1 MIWLAKMFSDA
12 SGSSS
17 TCAISDCSAFGLTIR
32 YWRSTRSRYLFLYL
46 VWISWYSAIRSTN
59 LRVSVPCMFARIR
72 ASEEP
77 SFRLA
82 KSLFSWSIPLSRE
95 RTFCAQS
102 FVSFISCSSRALSF
116 VCSPEMAMR
125 HSPWFC
131 STSLTLCR
139 IVAITFF
146 TSFTSSKNDAMN
158 ADCCRRRPRLEV
170 AGAVAGAAHPLEVGQ
185 AVVHLEVRV
194 RNCART
200 RRGGARGVHASAP
213 RPCNG
218 KRIPVRATARSDLGR
233 LPPQP
238 LTDVPLNPAQLD
250 GRRPTC

>member
-1 MIWLAKMFSDA
+1 
-12 SGSSS
+12 
-17 TCAISDCSAFGLTIR
+17 
-32 YWRSTRSRYLFLYL
+32 
-46 VWISWYSAIRSTN
+46 
-59 LRVSVPCMFARIR
+59 MFARIR

-82 KSLFSWSIPLSRE
+82 KSLFSWSIPFSRE

-102 FVSFISCSSRALSF
+102 FVSFISCSSRARLSF

-158 ADCCRRRPRLEV
+158 ADCAPPPPASRSPAPSPAPPIPLRSARRSFILRYECEIARGL
-170 AGAVAGAAHPLEVGQ
+170 AAARARCKGSAAAAAKAVAADFLRDLAKRSSRRSAAARNSWQMDDHPISWATTSRSTRAAEAEIAKSCGHRSTAALPLHRAPPPPVLAQ
-185 AVVHLEVRV
+185 F
-194 RNCART
+194 RT
-200 RRGGARGVHASAP
+200 
-213 RPCNG
+213 
-218 KRIPVRATARSDLGR
+218 
-233 LPPQP
+233 
-238 LTDVPLNPAQLD
+238 
-250 GRRPTC
+250 PTSR

>member
-1 MIWLAKMFSDA
+1 
-12 SGSSS
+12 
-17 TCAISDCSAFGLTIR
+17 
-32 YWRSTRSRYLFLYL
+32 
-46 VWISWYSAIRSTN
+46 
-59 LRVSVPCMFARIR
+59 MFARIR

-102 FVSFISCSSRALSF
+102 FVSFISCSSRARLSF

-158 ADCCRRRPRLEV
+158 ADCAPPPPASRSPAPSPAPPIPLRSARRSFILR
-170 AGAVAGAAHPLEVGQ
+170 
-185 AVVHLEVRV
+185 
-194 RNCART
+194 
-200 RRGGARGVHASAP
+200 
-213 RPCNG
+213 
-218 KRIPVRATARSDLGR
+218 
-233 LPPQP
+233 
-238 LTDVPLNPAQLD
+238 
-250 GRRPTC
+250 

>member
-1 MIWLAKMFSDA
+1 
-12 SGSSS
+12 
-17 TCAISDCSAFGLTIR
+17 
-32 YWRSTRSRYLFLYL
+32 
-46 VWISWYSAIRSTN
+46 
-59 LRVSVPCMFARIR
+59 MFARIR

-82 KSLFSWSIPLSRE
+82 KSLFSWSIPFSRE

-102 FVSFISCSSRALSF
+102 FVSFISCSSRARLSF

-158 ADCCRRRPRLEV
+158 ADCAPPPPPPASRSPAPSPAPPIPLRSARRSFILR
-170 AGAVAGAAHPLEVGQ
+170 
-185 AVVHLEVRV
+185 
-194 RNCART
+194 
-200 RRGGARGVHASAP
+200 
-213 RPCNG
+213 
-218 KRIPVRATARSDLGR
+218 
-233 LPPQP
+233 
-238 LTDVPLNPAQLD
+238 
-250 GRRPTC
+250 